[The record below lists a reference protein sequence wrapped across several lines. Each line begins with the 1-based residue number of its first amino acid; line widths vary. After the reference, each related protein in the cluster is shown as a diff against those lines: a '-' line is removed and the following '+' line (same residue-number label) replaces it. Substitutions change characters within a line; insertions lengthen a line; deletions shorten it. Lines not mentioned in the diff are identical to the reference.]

1 MLNHIPNPA
10 IIAHRGAS
18 AYAPENTLAAFELAV
33 RQKADA
39 IELDAKLTVDGH
51 VVVFHDQTL
60 DRTTGAQGRV
70 IDSKLVDLRRLDAG
84 SHFDVAYRGEP
95 IPTLSEVFDL
105 VGRQTYFNVELTNYA
120 SVTDR
125 LPEKVA
131 EIVKKYNFAERV
143 MFSSFNPLA
152 LIRIRRILPAV
163 PVGLQAIH
171 GRQGA
176 WARSWIGTFMRYQ
189 SLNLAL
195 EDVDERLVKR
205 THRRGCRM
213 LVYTVNQSEDM
224 RRLFHLGV
232 DGIFTDDPLN
242 ARRILSAV
250 SEQRMRDRQR

>member
-1 MLNHIPNPA
+1 MLTHIPNPA

-39 IELDAKLTVDGH
+39 IELDAQLTVDGH
-51 VVVFHDQTL
+51 VMVFHDDTL
-60 DRTTGAQGRV
+60 DRTTGAQGRLV
-70 IDSKLVDLRRLDAG
+70 DSKMADLRRLDAG

-95 IPTLSEVFDL
+95 IPTLDEVFDL
-105 VGRQTYFNVELTNYA
+105 VGRQTYINIELKNYP
-120 SVTDR
+120 SLKDH

-131 EIVKKYNFAERV
+131 AIVKKHNLAERV

-152 LIRIRRILPAV
+152 LIRIRRILPQI
-163 PVGLQAIH
+163 PIGLLADS
-171 GRQGA
+171 GKKGA

-189 SLNLAL
+189 SLNPAL
-195 EDVDERLVKR
+195 EDVDQRLVER
-205 THRRGCRM
+205 TRRRGCRL
-213 LVYTVNQSEDM
+213 LVYTVDRSEDM
-224 RRLFHLGV
+224 RRLFHMGV

-242 ARRILSAV
+242 ARQVLSAV

>member
-39 IELDAKLTVDGH
+39 IELDAKLTIDGY

-70 IDSKLVDLRRLDAG
+70 IDSKLAELRRLDAG
-84 SHFDVAYRGEP
+84 SHFDVAYKGEQ
-95 IPTLSEVFDL
+95 IPTLDEVFDL
-105 VGRQTYFNVELTNYA
+105 VGKRIFINVELTNYA
-120 SVTDR
+120 SLLDR

-131 EIVKKYNFAERV
+131 EIVNKHSLAERV
-143 MFSSFNPLA
+143 MFSSFNPIA
-152 LIRIRRILPAV
+152 LIRVRRILPEV
-163 PVGLQAIH
+163 PIGLLARP

-176 WARSWIGTFMRYQ
+176 WARSWIGTLIRYQ
-189 SLNLAL
+189 SLNPAL
-195 EDVDERLVKR
+195 VDADKRLFAR
-205 THRRGCRM
+205 THRRGCTL
-213 LVYTVNQSEDM
+213 LVYTVNQPEEM
-224 RRLFHLGV
+224 RRMFQLGV
-232 DGIFTDDPLN
+232 DGIFTYDPLT

>member
-1 MLNHIPNPA
+1 MLTQIPNPA

-39 IELDAKLTVDGH
+39 IELDAKLTIDRH

-60 DRTTGAQGRV
+60 DRTTGSHGRV
-70 IDSKLVDLRRLDAG
+70 IDSKLLDLRRLDAG
-84 SHFDVAYRGEP
+84 SHFDVAYRGEQ
-95 IPTLSEVFDL
+95 IPTLDEVFDL
-105 VGRQTYFNVELTNYA
+105 AGRQTYINIELTNYA
-120 SVTDR
+120 SPTDR

-131 EIVKKYNFAERV
+131 EIVKKHNLAERV

-152 LIRIRRILPAV
+152 LIRIRRILPQI
-163 PVGLQAIH
+163 PIGLLADT
-171 GRQGA
+171 RNQGI
-176 WARSWIGTFMRYQ
+176 WARSWLGSLLRYQ
-189 SLNLAL
+189 SLNPAL
-195 EDVDERLVKR
+195 EDVDRRLVER
-205 THRRGCRM
+205 THRRGCRL

-224 RRLFHLGV
+224 RHLFNIGV
-232 DGIFTDDPLN
+232 DGIFTDDPLT

>member
-1 MLNHIPNPA
+1 MLTHIPNPA

-18 AYAPENTLAAFELAV
+18 AYAPENTLASFELAV

-39 IELDAKLTVDGH
+39 IELDAKLTIDGH

-70 IDSKLVDLRRLDAG
+70 IDSKLADLRRLDAG

-95 IPTLSEVFDL
+95 IPTLDEVFDL
-105 VGRQTYFNVELTNYA
+105 AGKHIFINVELTNYA
-120 SVTDR
+120 SPLDL

-131 EIVKKYNFAERV
+131 EIVKKHNLAERV
-143 MFSSFNPLA
+143 MFSSFNPIA
-152 LIRIRRILPAV
+152 LIRIRRILPEVA
-163 PVGLQAIH
+163 VGLLARP

-176 WARSWIGTFMRYQ
+176 WARSWFGRLIRYQ
-189 SLNLAL
+189 SLNPALDDADKRLLA
-195 EDVDERLVKR
+195 R
-205 THRRGCRM
+205 THRHGCSL
-213 LVYTVNQSEDM
+213 LVYTVNQPEDM
-224 RRLFHLGV
+224 RRLFQLGV
-232 DGIFTDDPLN
+232 DGIFTDDPLT

>member
-39 IELDAKLTVDGH
+39 IELDAKLTIDGH

-60 DRTTGAQGRV
+60 DRTTGAKGRV
-70 IDSKLVDLRRLDAG
+70 IDSKLADLRHLDAG

-95 IPTLSEVFDL
+95 IPTLDEVLDL
-105 VGRQTYFNVELTNYA
+105 AGKRIFIIVELTNYA
-120 SVTDR
+120 SLFDR

-131 EIVKKYNFAERV
+131 EIVKKHDLAERL
-143 MFSSFNPLA
+143 MFSSFNPIA
-152 LIRIRRILPAV
+152 LIRIRRILPEV
-163 PVGLQAIH
+163 PLGLLARP
-171 GRQGA
+171 GRKGA
-176 WARSWIGTFMRYQ
+176 WARSWIGTLIRYQ
-189 SLNLAL
+189 SLNPAL
-195 EDVDERLVKR
+195 DDADKSLVDR
-205 THRRGCRM
+205 THRHGRSL
-213 LVYTVNQSEDM
+213 LVHTVNQPEDM
-224 RRLFHLGV
+224 RRLFQLGV
-232 DGIFTDDPLN
+232 DGIFTDDPLT

>member
-39 IELDAKLTVDGH
+39 IELDVKLTMDEH

-70 IDSKLVDLRRLDAG
+70 IDSNLAELRRLDAG
-84 SHFDVAYRGEP
+84 SHFDVAYKGEQ
-95 IPTLSEVFDL
+95 IPTLDEVFDL
-105 VGRQTYFNVELTNYA
+105 VGKRTFINVELTNYA
-120 SVTDR
+120 SLLDR

-131 EIVKKYNFAERV
+131 EIVKKHSLAERV
-143 MFSSFNPLA
+143 MFSSFNPIA
-152 LIRIRRILPAV
+152 LIRVRRILPEV
-163 PVGLQAIH
+163 PIGLLARP

-176 WARSWIGTFMRYQ
+176 LARSWIGTLIRYQ
-189 SLNLAL
+189 SLNPAI
-195 EDVDERLVKR
+195 VDADKRITVR
-205 THRRGCRM
+205 THRRGCSL
-213 LVYTVNQSEDM
+213 LVYTVNQPEEM
-224 RRLFHLGV
+224 RRMFQLGV
-232 DGIFTDDPLN
+232 DGIFTYDPLT

>member
-39 IELDAKLTVDGH
+39 IELDAKLTIDEQ

-60 DRTTGAQGRV
+60 DRTTGVPGRV
-70 IDSKLVDLRRLDAG
+70 IDFKLVDLRRLDAG

-95 IPTLSEVFDL
+95 IPTLDEVFDL
-105 VGRQTYFNVELTNYA
+105 VGKHIYINIELTNYA
-120 SVTDR
+120 SPLDR
-125 LPEKVA
+125 LSEKVA
-131 EIVKKYNFAERV
+131 EIVKKHNLAERV
-143 MFSSFNPLA
+143 MFSSFHPLA
-152 LIRIRRILPAV
+152 LIRIRRILPEV
-163 PVGLQAIH
+163 PIGLLAEP

-176 WARSWIGTFMRYQ
+176 WARSWIGTLIRYQ
-189 SLNLAL
+189 SLNPAL
-195 EDVDERLVKR
+195 DDADKRLVDR
-205 THRRGCRM
+205 THRRGCR
-213 LVYTVNQSEDM
+213 LLAYTVNQPEDM

-232 DGIFTDDPLN
+232 DGIFTDDPLT